1 MCAKTSK
8 PTDDWAALLEDEL
21 KKEGKLPPGKGWL
34 TQREIKAQ
42 WNIGYHKL
50 YKMLR
55 SLMAEG
61 KVERFDGHTYTKG
74 RVSTKTWYRVK

>member
-8 PTDDWAALLEDEL
+8 PTDWAALLEDEL

-42 WNIGYHKL
+42 WNIGYH
-50 YKMLR
+50 
-55 SLMAEG
+55 
-61 KVERFDGHTYTKG
+61 
-74 RVSTKTWYRVK
+74 